1 MDKTQSRVIPVCPRM
16 MADLVIGHLQ
26 RFTARLRGDTK
37 ARSSN
42 LTEALMD
49 KQPFLLEKNWGHTF
63 TSCILE
69 DEFPQ
74 LVQRNKVH
82 FPLPSLQDCP

>member
-1 MDKTQSRVIPVCPRM
+1 M

-26 RFTARLRGDTK
+26 RFVARLGKDT
-37 ARSSN
+37 RLQHSSLN
-42 LTEALMD
+42 TLSD
-49 KQPFLLEKNWGHTF
+49 KQPFLLESNWGHTL

-69 DEFPQ
+69 DDFPK

-82 FPLPSLQDCP
+82 SMLSYHPGA